1 MGKLSSDHI
10 DVLCEVFNMGI
21 GRAVEALS
29 HLGDKNQEIT
39 FELPDLRLVSAKE
52 FVNRFETQDD
62 KYFVVQRYFG
72 TVEGAALMYYPG
84 DEGQKLAALLIDES
98 IPHDEVGKLESD
110 AVVEI
115 GNIFINA
122 ALSALSDFLG
132 IEIHT
137 QIPELLYQNG
147 ISDEL
152 VEEDQHAIEIEAK
165 FNAGHLGIHGQIA
178 FLLNNKTL
186 DMLIEVIDNGL

>member
-1 MGKLSSDHI
+1 MGQLSRDHI

-29 HLGDKNQEIT
+29 HLGDSHQEIT
-39 FELPDLRLVSAKE
+39 FELPDLRLISGEE
-52 FVNRFETQDD
+52 FVKRFESQED
-62 KYFVVQRYFG
+62 KYFVLQRYFG
-72 TVEGAALMYYPG
+72 AVEGAALMYYPG

-98 IPHDEVGKLESD
+98 IPYDEVGKLESD

-122 ALSALSDFLG
+122 ALSSLSDFLG

-137 QIPELLYQNG
+137 QIPELLYQN
-147 ISDEL
+147 SVSEEL
-152 VEEDQHAIEIEAK
+152 LEKGSHAIEIEAK
-165 FNAGHLGIHGQIA
+165 FNAGHLGIHGKIA
-178 FLLNNKTL
+178 FLLSNKTL
-186 DMLIEVIDNGL
+186 DMLIRVIDQGL

>member
-1 MGKLSSDHI
+1 MGQLTSDHI

-21 GRAVEALS
+21 GRAIEALS
-29 HLGDKNQEIT
+29 HLGKNKKEIT
-39 FELPDLRLVSAKE
+39 FELPDLKLISGSD
-52 FVNRFETQDD
+52 FVKRFESQED
-62 KYFVVQRYFG
+62 KYFVLQRYFG

-84 DEGQKLAALLIDES
+84 DEGQKLASLLIDED

-122 ALSALSDFLG
+122 ALSALSDFLS

-137 QIPELLYQNG
+137 QIPELLYQNS

-152 VEEDQHAIEIEAK
+152 ITDDQHAIEIEAK

-178 FLLNNKTL
+178 FVLNNKTL
-186 DMLIEVIDNGL
+186 DMLIKVIDEGL